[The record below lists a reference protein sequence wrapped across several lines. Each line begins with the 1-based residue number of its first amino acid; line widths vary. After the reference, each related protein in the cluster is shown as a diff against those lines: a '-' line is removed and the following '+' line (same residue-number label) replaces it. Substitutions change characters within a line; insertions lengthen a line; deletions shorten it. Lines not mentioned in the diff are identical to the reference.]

1 MAKQRI
7 VEATKGKVES
17 KGKGIFLLKIINEG
31 HGSSGYYSREL
42 LENYG
47 PAVFTKGTLSY
58 ANHSTM
64 EELNAGRDIN
74 KIVGKLNSD
83 AYVAEDE
90 DGKAALY
97 AEYKVRPEWVDFVEE
112 YKDSIGASIFVSGEF
127 TEGEVDGIKTNIV
140 ESLDADDPYKSVD
153 LVAAAGRGGKVE
165 RVLEAYRAT
174 EQFTNSDKQQAL
186 HAAVNEFYD
195 EYVWVTDFTETE
207 AYVDVD
213 GTYYAIPYTV
223 NDAVV
228 TLDTENAVEVRRE
241 TQYIP
246 INVSEKEDSMEKEL
260 EEKFNA
266 LAEQMASLVA
276 ALTPKPAAEGEGE
289 VDRAEVV
296 ESALDAELGKSAR
309 KRVLEAVESGKSVED
324 AIAAEKALRDEILAE
339 AKAAESHEPGSTGH
353 VHEGAATGDKPKDL
367 ASLFPKRS
375 AR

>member
-1 MAKQRI
+1 MAKARI

-17 KGKGIFLLKIINEG
+17 KGEGIFLLKIISEG
-31 HGSSGYYSREL
+31 QGSSGYYSREL
-42 LENYG
+42 IENYA

-64 EELNAGRDIN
+64 EELNAGRDIT
-74 KIVGKLNSD
+74 KIVGKLNGD

-90 DGKAALY
+90 DGKMSAW
-97 AEYKVRPEWVDFVEE
+97 AEYKVRPEWQGFVEE
-112 YKDSIGASIFVSGEF
+112 YMDSIGASIFVSGEAS
-127 TEGEVDGIKTNIV
+127 EGEVDGVKTMVV

-165 RVLEAYRAT
+165 RMLEAYRAT

-195 EYVWVTDFTETE
+195 DYVWVTDFTETE

-246 INVSEKEDSMEKEL
+246 INVTEKSKKEDSMD
-260 EEKFNA
+260 EETKA
-266 LAEQMASLVA
+266 AIA
-276 ALTPKPAAEGEGE
+276 ALTAAVEALKPAEPEPTTE
-289 VDRAEVV
+289 PDRAAVV
-296 ESALDAELGKSAR
+296 EAALEAGLSKTAR
-309 KRVLEAVESGKSVED
+309 ARVLKAVEAGEPAED
-324 AIAAEKALRDEILAE
+324 AIKAEKALRDEYLAE
-339 AKAAESHEPGSTGH
+339 AKADAEGGSTGRI
-353 VHEGAATGDKPKDL
+353 VEGADTGGKSKTMSD
-367 ASLFPKRS
+367 LFPKRGQ
-375 AR
+375 R